1 MPMYKVYGRKYHDY
15 YIKIDADSPDEAYDK
30 AMQDHV
36 QWFELETDDSI
47 EPYEVSLD
55 EDTSEDIQL
64 NKDEWPEMESGIL
77 ITGTN

>member
-1 MPMYKVYGRKYHDY
+1 
-15 YIKIDADSPDEAYDK
+15 
-30 AMQDHV
+30 MQDHV